1 MYQTNKLSVYKNSM
15 ITRRSFIVKSS
26 FAFAGIS
33 LVKNAVSQTFRR
45 STDKNFPIVI
55 STWNHGLPANEAA
68 WKVLSS
74 GGHSLDAVEAGVRV
88 PEGDPEVITVG
99 YGGIPDACG
108 KVTLDACIMDEK
120 GRAGSVTYLEHIKHP
135 ISVARLV
142 MEKTPHVMLSG
153 KGALEFALNSGF
165 KKENLLT
172 PKMKEAWKKWKKEK
186 REFSSKIN
194 IENQLLEN
202 HDTIGML
209 AIDIAG
215 RISGACTTSGMGY
228 KMHGR
233 VGDSP
238 IIGAG
243 LFVDGEVGGA
253 VATGT
258 GELVMKTLGSFL
270 VVEMMRGGMSP
281 SEACEQAV
289 KRIAKKIPDYQK
301 HQVGFI
307 ALNSLGEYGSFCIQ
321 PGFNFAVKTES
332 ITVLEDSE
340 AWMKNL

>member
-1 MYQTNKLSVYKNSM
+1 M
-15 ITRRSFIVKSS
+15 ISRRSFIAKSS
-26 FAFAGIS
+26 LVIAGLT
-33 LVKNAVSQTFRR
+33 LVKESVSHLYNKNT
-45 STDKNFPIVI
+45 SSNFPIVI
-55 STWNHGLPANEAA
+55 STWNHGLPANDAA
-68 WKVLSS
+68 WQILAN
-74 GGHSLDAVEAGVRV
+74 GGYSLDAVETGVRV
-88 PEGDPEVITVG
+88 PEADPEVITVG
-99 YGGIPDACG
+99 YGGIPDSSG

-120 GRAGSVTYLEHIKHP
+120 GRAGSVSCLEHIKHP
-135 ISVARLV
+135 ISVARMV
-142 MEKTPHVMLSG
+142 MEKTPHVMLSE
-153 KGALEFALNSGF
+153 KGALQFALDNGF

-172 PKMKEAWKKWKKEK
+172 PNMKKAWKTWKKEK
-186 REFSSKIN
+186 REFSTKIN

-209 AIDIAG
+209 AIDKNG

-228 KMHGR
+228 KMPGR

-253 VATGT
+253 VATGS

-289 KRIAKKIPDYQK
+289 KRIAKKIPDYQE

-307 ALNSLGEYGSFCIQ
+307 ALNKLGEYGSFCIQ
-321 PGFNFAVKTES
+321 PGFNFAVKAENK
-332 ITVLEDSE
+332 TVLEDAE
-340 AWMKNL
+340 AWMKTL

>member
-1 MYQTNKLSVYKNSM
+1 M
-15 ITRRSFIVKSS
+15 ITRRSFVAKSTL
-26 FAFAGIS
+26 AFAGIS
-33 LVKNAVSQTFRR
+33 MVKNGFSQIFPI
-45 STDKNFPIVI
+45 SKESNLPIVI

-68 WKVLSS
+68 WKILSK
-74 GGHSLDAVEAGVRV
+74 GGYSLDAVESGVRV

-99 YGGIPDACG
+99 YGGIPDSSG

-120 GRAGSVTYLEHIKHP
+120 GRAGSVAYLEYIKHP

-142 MEKTPHVMLSG
+142 MEKTPHVMLTG
-153 KGALEFALNSGF
+153 KGALEFALSNGF

-186 REFSSKIN
+186 QEFTTKIN
-194 IENQLLEN
+194 IENQLPEN

-209 AIDIAG
+209 AIDMDG

-228 KMHGR
+228 KMPGR

-253 VATGT
+253 VATGS

-270 VVEMMRGGMSP
+270 VVELMRGGMSP

-321 PGFNFAVKTES
+321 PGFNFAVKTNR
-332 ITVLEDSE
+332 ITELIDSE
-340 AWMKNL
+340 AWMKIL

>member
-1 MYQTNKLSVYKNSM
+1 M
-15 ITRRSFIVKSS
+15 ISRRSFVAKSS
-26 FAFAGIS
+26 LAFAGLS
-33 LVKNAVSQTFRR
+33 LVKNSVSQSFT
-45 STDKNFPIVI
+45 KNTGGDFPIVI

-68 WKVLSS
+68 WKILSTD
-74 GGHSLDAVEAGVRV
+74 GYALDAVEAGVRV

-99 YGGIPDACG
+99 YGGIPDASG

-120 GRAGSVTYLEHIKHP
+120 GRAGSVAYLQNIKHP
-135 ISVARLV
+135 VSVARLV

-153 KGALEFALNSGF
+153 KGALEFALDNGF
-165 KKENLLT
+165 KKEKLLT
-172 PKMKEAWKKWKKEK
+172 PKMKDAWKKWKKEK
-186 REFSSKIN
+186 REFISKIN
-194 IENQLLEN
+194 IKNQLIEN

-209 AIDIAG
+209 AIDKKG

-228 KMHGR
+228 KMPGR

-253 VATGT
+253 VATGS

-289 KRIAKKIPDYQK
+289 KRIAKKIPDYQE

-307 ALNSLGEYGSFCIQ
+307 ALNKLGEYGSFCIQ
-321 PGFNFAVKTES
+321 PGFNFAVKTNTLTILES
-332 ITVLEDSE
+332 SE
-340 AWMKNL
+340 AWLKTL

>member
-1 MYQTNKLSVYKNSM
+1 M
-15 ITRRSFIVKSS
+15 ISRRSFVAKSS
-26 FAFAGIS
+26 LAIAGLS
-33 LVKNAVSQTFRR
+33 LVKNSASQ
-45 STDKNFPIVI
+45 SLIQNAGSIPVVI

-68 WKVLSS
+68 WEILEK
-74 GGHSLDAVEAGVRV
+74 GGYSLDAVEAGVRV

-99 YGGIPDACG
+99 FGGIPDAGG

-120 GRAGSVTYLEHIKHP
+120 GRAGSVACLEHIIHP

-142 MEKTPHVMLSG
+142 MEKTPHVMLVG
-153 KGALEFALNSGF
+153 KGALDFALGNGF

-172 PKMKEAWKKWKKEK
+172 PQMKESWKKWKKEK

-194 IENQLLEN
+194 IENQVIEN

-209 AIDIAG
+209 AIDKDG
-215 RISGACTTSGMGY
+215 RISGACTTSGMGF
-228 KMHGR
+228 KMPGR

-243 LFVDGEVGGA
+243 LFVDGEIGGA
-253 VATGT
+253 AATGT

-270 VVEMMRGGMSP
+270 VVELMRNGLSP
-281 SEACEQAV
+281 SDACEQAV
-289 KRIAKKIPDYQK
+289 KRIAKKIPDYKK

-307 ALNSLGEYGSFCIQ
+307 AINKWGEYGSYCIQ
-321 PGFNFAVKTES
+321 PGFNFAVKTDAETQLKDAES
-332 ITVLEDSE
+332 WLKTL
-340 AWMKNL
+340 

>member
-1 MYQTNKLSVYKNSM
+1 M
-15 ITRRSFIVKSS
+15 ISRRSFVSKSTL
-26 FAFAGIS
+26 AIAGIS
-33 LVKNAVSQTFRR
+33 LANNGFSESFAQNKNSL
-45 STDKNFPIVI
+45 PIVI

-68 WKVLSS
+68 WEVLSK
-74 GGHSLDAVEAGVRV
+74 GGSSLDAVEAGVRI

-99 YGGIPDACG
+99 YGGIPDAKG

-120 GRAGSVTYLEHIKHP
+120 GRAGSVACLEHIKHP

-142 MEKTPHVMLSG
+142 MEKTPHVMLVG
-153 KGALEFALNSGF
+153 KGALKFALDNGF

-172 PKMKEAWKKWKKEK
+172 LQMKKVWKKWKKEK
-186 REFSSKIN
+186 KEFSTKIN
-194 IENQLLEN
+194 IENQVLEN

-209 AIDIAG
+209 ALDKEG

-228 KMHGR
+228 KMPGR

-253 VATGT
+253 AATGS

-270 VVEMMRGGMSP
+270 VVEFMRNGMSP
-281 SEACEQAV
+281 TEACEQAV
-289 KRIAKKIPDYQK
+289 LRIAKKIPDYQQ

-307 ALNSLGEYGSFCIQ
+307 ALNKSGEYGSYCIQ
-321 PGFNFAVKTES
+321 PGFNFAVKTEDK
-332 ITVLEDSE
+332 TVLENAE
-340 AWMKNL
+340 TWMKTL